1 MLMGMS
7 TDRETNLTDATSTR
21 NDRLTNVVLWGLV
34 VAYVVATIL
43 RAILPNINSFHTIL
57 LLFPLTLI
65 NGMKRYPWIKVKGK
79 RRRIVGKVLML
90 GRIAL
95 KIVATTYATT
105 RPQRT
110 TFVSLTLRVDVA
122 SVKFVSLSVLIPM
135 SIYRTVLAAF
145 I

>member
-1 MLMGMS
+1 MLRFSMML
-7 TDRETNLTDATSTR
+7 LTIIVMTMKTEM
-21 NDRLTNVVLWGLV
+21 
-34 VAYVVATIL
+34 
-43 RAILPNINSFHTIL
+43 PFHGYRFI
-57 LLFPLTLI
+57 
-65 NGMKRYPWIKVKGK
+65 PWIKVKRK

-90 GRIAL
+90 GRIAF

-110 TFVSLTLRVDVA
+110 TFVSLSLRVDVA

-135 SIYRTVLAAF
+135 TIYRTVLAAF